1 MTFGY
6 SLLLAVAFMEY
17 FAKVVGDKLTFLA
30 IDASAPLLQDLQEAF
45 GKSTSH
51 AVGHGVAFMVGCA
64 GTFAFVL
71 PCSLLPSH
79 PLKRIASV
87 LVMTVPVEVAMLYGG
102 DAPNGIAGWAAALQ
116 PAAGAALAA
125 ITTLRIG
132 RFRD

>member
-17 FAKVVGDKLTFLA
+17 FGKVVSDKLTYLA
-30 IDASAPLLQDLQEAF
+30 IYASAPLLQDLQETF
-45 GKSTSH
+45 GKGTSH
-51 AVGHGVAFMVGCA
+51 AVGHAVAFMVGCA

-79 PLKRIASV
+79 PLKRISSV
-87 LVMTVPVEVAMLYGG
+87 LVMTIPVEMAMLYG
-102 DAPNGIAGWAAALQ
+102 DTPNSAAGWAAVLQ

-125 ITTLRIG
+125 MATLRMG